1 MKGQRLIRQYES
13 GIIKLPLAINRA
25 IERAKEKQ
33 EFKEVGDALRQL
45 LQRYWLWQSME
56 KRTQGLKVYSL
67 RHGFAYRCHVEIENP
82 ISATE
87 VVG

>member
-1 MKGQRLIRQYES
+1 M
-13 GIIKLPLAINRA
+13 
-25 IERAKEKQ
+25 
-33 EFKEVGDALRQL
+33 
-45 LQRYWLWQSME
+45 QRYWLWQSME

-87 VVG
+87 VAGLMGHDVNTHLKYYGRWVDEEALERAVKRLEGTKAEVTA